1 MHPLVLNLVVGIA
14 SSQPFTELCQV
25 NLQLS
30 IGRMGYGTQGGRLSQ
45 ELDDELGTAG
55 HLGRA
60 LQQLPAPHTVQG
72 LQGSATQKHKKSF
85 GTLFVY
91 TLHIPTAQ
99 EGGEG
104 GSKKTSLRLKSAL

>member
-1 MHPLVLNLVVGIA
+1 MHPLVLYLVVGIA

-60 LQQLPAPHTVQG
+60 LQQLPASHTVQG
-72 LQGSATQKHKKSF
+72 LQGSATQKHK
-85 GTLFVY
+85 
-91 TLHIPTAQ
+91 
-99 EGGEG
+99 
-104 GSKKTSLRLKSAL
+104 